1 MDILNDD
8 YNNYV
13 AKKGIV
19 RYKFTIVLFILCI
32 AIFHPETI
40 EYMKEFM
47 NIKTSF
53 FVTVVQ
59 GIIFSVIVYI
69 MLVFS
74 GDSFIFSPCNIEL
87 DLKDYFY
94 YFKNINLDNNIKEDE
109 TNSEVDY

>member
-1 MDILNDD
+1 MNFFDDD
-8 YNNYV
+8 YNSV
-13 AKKGIV
+13 VVKKGTV
-19 RYKFTIVLFILCI
+19 RYKFIIALFILCI
-32 AIFHPETI
+32 SIFHSSTFD
-40 EYMKEFM
+40 YVKEFM

-59 GIIFSVIVYI
+59 GVIFSIIVYL
-69 MLVFS
+69 MLYFS

-87 DLKDYFY
+87 DIEDYFY